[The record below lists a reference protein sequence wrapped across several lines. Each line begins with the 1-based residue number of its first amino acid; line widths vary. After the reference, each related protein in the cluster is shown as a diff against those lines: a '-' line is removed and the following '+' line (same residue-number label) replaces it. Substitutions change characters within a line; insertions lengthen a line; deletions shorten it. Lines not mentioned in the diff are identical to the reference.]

1 MDIDRFVEDCIEANT
16 DTDPQAAVKEV
27 LARAVQNPSQ
37 VITAVGEPDQAGL
50 YVLLRSETLHIFC
63 ATWSP
68 RRCLRL
74 AP

>member
-50 YVLLRSETLHIFC
+50 KVLLRSETLTIFC
-63 ATWSP
+63 ATWTP
-68 RRCLRL
+68 QMNLRM